1 MKTALITG
9 GSAGIGKETARALVA
24 QGYQVIIV
32 ARDARKGQAVV
43 QQLRA
48 EHPGSVVS
56 FWQTDLSEPDS
67 VTALAQ
73 HVREQWAWIDAL
85 VLNAGLFTPRLRTST
100 VGHEFMFATT
110 HLGHFLLTHHLLDL
124 VLAAPAARVVVTSS
138 VAHFFAAGLNLAGLQ
153 KPSTSTFLLAAPF
166 RAYGLSK
173 LANLLFVR
181 ELARKLRDTNVLV
194 NAFHPGSVKSEIWR
208 STPPL
213 FNALIGPTLVTEREG
228 ADTQIFLATS
238 PELKQTGMHWF
249 KRQVQS
255 GSPSSRSLDKAKAL
269 WTYSEQ
275 ALGIRAFGKS
285 ALARRT
291 PTPRDMANEGRSTQ
305 FG

>member
-24 QGYQVIIV
+24 QGYQVIIA
-32 ARDARKGQAVV
+32 ARDARKGEAVA
-43 QQLRA
+43 QQLRS
-48 EHPGSVVS
+48 EHPGQLVS

-73 HVREQWAWIDAL
+73 HVREQWSCIDAL

-100 VGHEFMFATT
+100 GGHEFMFATT
-110 HLGHFLLTHHLLDL
+110 HLGHFLLTHHLMDL

-138 VAHFFAAGLNLAGLQ
+138 VAHFFAGGLNLSGL
-153 KPSTSTFLLAAPF
+153 KTPSKSTLLLAASL
-166 RAYGLSK
+166 RAYGRSK
-173 LANLLFVR
+173 LANLLFTR
-181 ELARKLRDTNVLV
+181 ELARQLRNTKVLV
-194 NAFHPGSVKSEIWR
+194 NTFHPGSVRSEIWR
-208 STPPL
+208 STPKL
-213 FNALIGPTLVTEREG
+213 FNALISPTLVSEREG

-238 PELKQTGMHWF
+238 PELTQTGMHWF

-255 GSPSSRSLDKAKAL
+255 GSPDSRSIDKAKAL
-269 WTYSEQ
+269 WAYSEQ

-285 ALARRT
+285 PLARRS
-291 PTPRDMANEGRSTQ
+291 PTPRDMAKEARGTQ
-305 FG
+305 